1 MSLYIIASAVFFLA
15 YGISHF
21 YPFKHSEKITAI
33 AAIAVGVLLLVRY

>member
-1 MSLYIIASAVFFLA
+1 MSIVTIASIVFFLV

-33 AAIAVGVLLLVRY
+33 AAIVVGVLMLVRY